1 MVITNMRGNLE
12 RTHFS
17 ADMLDA
23 AGKLAYVIRYD
34 CAPFSHTLLLADA
47 EGDIV
52 NYDEVAQPGPL
63 SWEKVRA
70 WAIKTAHAHI
80 QEQLTAHTN

>member
-1 MVITNMRGNLE
+1 MIITNMCGNIE

-23 AGKLAYVIRYD
+23 AGKLAYIIRYD
-34 CAPFSHTLLLADA
+34 CAPTSHTVLLADA
-47 EGDIV
+47 DGEIV
-52 NYDEVAQPGPL
+52 TYDEIAQPGPI

-70 WAIKTAHAHI
+70 WAIKTAHSHI
-80 QEQLTAHTN
+80 QEQLTTSSN